1 MREKTHYDRLEI
13 PFGAPES
20 AIRRAYRRKAREYH
34 PDHHSPSKRE
44 EVREK
49 FEKVKQAYNILID
62 PQKRAL
68 YDRDLAHD
76 GSVPLRNEE
85 FWQFWRQYLSDY
97 STSREKLSYHEK
109 MVMDSFEEDWLE
121 ENYGG
126 TAKDRY
132 RFRKHLNFGKI
143 QLAQDNIEQ
152 AYREFIRA
160 DTICEKNI
168 LSKFYV
174 GYTLELKGKIREAL
188 KRYRFAVNIGLSR
201 PDRHVNK
208 CLRIRRRMVELYEKL
223 GDRGKARQAEQVIEQ
238 LERCRSGFE
247 QYLDSDLEAE
257 VSSTRGRR
265 FLKWLASFF
274 VSQMKKLA
282 QEL

>member
-1 MREKTHYDRLEI
+1 MREKTHYERLEI

-20 AIRRAYRRKAREYH
+20 AIKRAYRRKAREYH

-76 GSVPLRNEE
+76 GSIPIRSEE
-85 FWQFWRQYLSDY
+85 FWQFWRQYLCDH
-97 STSREKLSYHEK
+97 STARGSLSYHEK

-126 TAKDRY
+126 TARDRY

-143 QLAQDNIEQ
+143 QLAQDNVEQ

-160 DTICEKNI
+160 DTMCEKNI
-168 LSKFYV
+168 LSKYYV
-174 GYTLELKGKIREAL
+174 GYTLELKGELREAL
-188 KRYRFAVNIGLSR
+188 KRYRFATNIGLAR

-208 CLRIRRRMVELYEKL
+208 CLRIRRQIAELYEKL
-223 GDRGKARQAEQVIEQ
+223 GEKHKARREREVIED
-238 LERCRSGFE
+238 LKKCRSGFE
-247 QYLDSDLEAE
+247 QFVTEAE
-257 VSSTRGRR
+257 GQVASAARTKK
-265 FLKWLASFF
+265 FLKWLARLF
-274 VSQMKKLA
+274 VH
-282 QEL
+282 